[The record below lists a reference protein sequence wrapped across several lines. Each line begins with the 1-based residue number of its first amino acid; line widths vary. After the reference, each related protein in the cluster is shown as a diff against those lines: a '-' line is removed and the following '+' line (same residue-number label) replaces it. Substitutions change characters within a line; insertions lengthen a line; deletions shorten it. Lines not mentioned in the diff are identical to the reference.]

1 MSDPVKTFLLSHRY
15 WTVIKEG
22 SYEMTIACLSVR
34 PSVWSFPRD
43 LLTCLFKYLL
53 SDSRRLKN

>member
-15 WTVIKEG
+15 WTVIKER
-22 SYEMTIACLSVR
+22 SYEMTIAYLSVR
-34 PSVWSFPRD
+34 PSLWSFPRY

-53 SDSRRLKN
+53 SDIRRLKN